1 MNLSKRLWPIF
12 NWILSL
18 LRPIKPLNITKLTL
32 VANGSIIT
40 VLVVQKDPAQR
51 AILGETIQMVSD
63 MKVVTAAT
71 QSEAFALI
79 GEADVLLT
87 DWEMNGEKDTNLLL
101 EEWMRQD
108 KGPICVLSLSP
119 DAGLRE
125 DLYLQGV
132 SNVLRKGVSI
142 DVVIAV
148 LRLYG
153 KEAALRRLLN
163 MSMQR
168 EYYLAQYIEM
178 ITEEVT
184 RLKLYV
190 PLSFIVILVLVI
202 LAVSDHP
209 IPWDLLISLV
219 TR

>member
-1 MNLSKRLWPIF
+1 MKISKRLWAVV

-18 LRPIKPLNITKLTL
+18 LKPIKPLNITKLTL
-32 VANGSIIT
+32 EANGSIIT

-51 AILGETIQMVSD
+51 AILGETIQMVSE
-63 MKVVTAAT
+63 MNVVTAAS

-79 GEADVLLT
+79 KEADVLLT

-119 DAGLRE
+119 DSGLRE

-132 SNVLRKGVSI
+132 SNVLRRGVSI
-142 DVVIAV
+142 DVIIAV

-153 KEAALRRLLN
+153 KEAAVRRLLTL
-163 MSMQR
+163 SMQR

-202 LAVSDHP
+202 LAVSDSP
-209 IPWDLLISLV
+209 IPWELLISLLP
-219 TR
+219 R

>member
-1 MNLSKRLWPIF
+1 
-12 NWILSL
+12 
-18 LRPIKPLNITKLTL
+18 
-32 VANGSIIT
+32 
-40 VLVVQKDPAQR
+40 VQKDPAQR